1 MVEHRTKIFVKRILQ
16 VFVRRR

>member
-1 MVEHRTKIFVKRILQ
+1 MVEYRTKIFVKRILK